1 MRRSQQVSLWLSIS
15 ILGALTLSPASMG
28 QASPGSQAAA
38 PAIEDWTYHHVIFSK
53 PATAEQARRLEQ
65 DPRYR
70 QQMRRESPS
79 APEAET
85 PRVVAPEFQA
95 HTHGDTDNAGL
106 WSEDL
111 GTGATIGA
119 GNYPAK
125 YSFNGSTASCTSD
138 FVVFPTGL
146 AGAAGPTGQATIVA
160 YNNLYTTGCTTGTV
174 PSVYW
179 AYNTGTGST
188 IQSSPVFSRD
198 GAQLAFVQENA
209 GAASVVLVKW
219 KASITETIADPGT
232 PGTPHGPYISCVSP
246 CKFTIAL
253 EHGVVSDS
261 DTNSSIFYDYD
272 TDTAYVGDDSGWLHM
287 FNPVFLGPGDP
298 AEVTTDWPVQ
308 VNPGAPTALTSPT
321 YDSVSGNVFVA
332 DKGGFLYAVNST
344 GGVTISGHLDV
355 SNGDDAGPGIV
366 QGPIVDSTAGLVYV
380 FATSDGKG
388 DCAGGLD
395 CSAVYAASTTFTAGD
410 NPPHAKVG
418 TSTAHGTAPSPM
430 YIGAFDSTYENS
442 TNATGNIY
450 VCGNTGGK
458 PTLYQ
463 VPVTAGT
470 FGAVNTVTALSGA
483 TTPCSPVTHIVN
495 ASASPAP
502 AELVFASVH
511 ASGTSAACAAGG
523 CMYSSKVAQ
532 WQPNTLYAAG
542 QEILDTHFQTQ
553 VVETGGTSGATVPTW
568 SITVGGTTTGDGGV
582 TWLDQGVVA
591 TTIAE
596 PDWEPTTTYSV
607 GNVIVDSN
615 NQIEICITTIGS
627 GKSGGTRPAWKT
639 VPGQTTTEPNVH
651 WENLGIS
658 GIAALAAAGGTSG
671 IIVDNTVATGTE
683 KGASQVYFTTLG
695 SQTCTTSGGTGG
707 CAVQASQSALR

>member
-1 MRRSQQVSLWLSIS
+1 M
-15 ILGALTLSPASMG
+15 SPDLIG
-28 QASPGSQAAA
+28 QASRGSEAAA
-38 PAIEDWTYHHVIFSK
+38 PAITDWTHHHVIFSK
-53 PATAEQARRLEQ
+53 PATADQARRVER
-65 DPRYR
+65 DARYWQQIRR
-70 QQMRRESPS
+70 QSTS

-95 HTHGDTDNAGL
+95 HTHGDTDDAGL

-111 GTGATIGA
+111 GAGATIGA

-146 AGAAGPTGQATIVA
+146 AGATKQASIVA
-160 YNNLYTTGCTTGTV
+160 YSNLYAIGCTAPV

-188 IQSSPVFSRD
+188 IRSSPVFSRD
-198 GAQLAFVQENA
+198 GTQLAFVQEDA
-209 GAASVVLVKW
+209 GAASVVLLKW
-219 KASITETIADPGT
+219 KASITETVKAPAV
-232 PGTPHGPYISCVSP
+232 PGTPHFTYTACPAP
-246 CKFTIAL
+246 CMFTLPL

-298 AEVTTDWPVQ
+298 AEVTTNWPVQ
-308 VNPGAPTALTSPT
+308 VNPGAVTALTSPT

-355 SNGDDAGPGIV
+355 SIADDAGPGIV

-395 CSAVYAASTTFTAGD
+395 CSAVYAASTAFTAGD

-418 TSTAHGTAPSPM
+418 TSTAHGTAPSPI

-442 TNATGNIY
+442 ANATGNIY

-463 VPVTAGT
+463 VPVTAGA
-470 FGAVNTVTALSGA
+470 FGTIHTLTALSTA

-495 ASASPAP
+495 ASASPVP
-502 AELVFASVH
+502 AELIFASVN
-511 ASGTSAACAAGG
+511 ASGTSTACAAGG
-523 CMYSSKVAQ
+523 CIYNSQVAP
-532 WQPNTLYAAG
+532 WQPDTLYVVG
-542 QEILDTHFQTQ
+542 QEILDTHFQIQ
-553 VVETGGTSGATVPTW
+553 VVETATGTSGAVAPTWGTTVGGTIGDSDVTWLNQGLVSATIAELDWTKNFAYTVGTVIVDSNGNIELCTAITGTGKSGAAHPTWMTAPGATTSETRVTWENLGANGIAALAETGGTSG
-568 SITVGGTTTGDGGV
+568 
-582 TWLDQGVVA
+582 
-591 TTIAE
+591 
-596 PDWEPTTTYSV
+596 
-607 GNVIVDSN
+607 
-615 NQIEICITTIGS
+615 
-627 GKSGGTRPAWKT
+627 
-639 VPGQTTTEPNVH
+639 
-651 WENLGIS
+651 
-658 GIAALAAAGGTSG
+658 
-671 IIVDNTVATGTE
+671 IIIDNTVGAGTE
-683 KGASQVYFTTLG
+683 AGASQVYFTTLG
-695 SQTCTTSGGTGG
+695 NQACKGGTGG
-707 CAVQASQSALR
+707 CAVQASQSALQ

>member
-1 MRRSQQVSLWLSIS
+1 
-15 ILGALTLSPASMG
+15 LSPASMG
-28 QASPGSQAAA
+28 QASPGSEAAA

-70 QQMRRESPS
+70 QQIRRELPS

-95 HTHGDTDNAGL
+95 HTHGDTNNAGL
-106 WSEDL
+106 WQEDL
-111 GTGATIGA
+111 GAGATIGA

-125 YSFNGSTASCTSD
+125 YSFSGSTASCTSD

-146 AGAAGPTGQATIVA
+146 AGATKQASIVA
-160 YNNLYTTGCTTGTV
+160 YSNLYATGCTGTV

-198 GAQLAFVQENA
+198 GAQLAFVQEDA
-209 GAASVVLVKW
+209 GAASLVLLKW
-219 KASITETIADPGT
+219 KASAAETVKAPGV
-232 PGTPHGPYISCVSP
+232 PGVPHGPFISCIAP
-246 CKFTIAL
+246 CMFTIAL

-298 AEVTTDWPVQ
+298 AEVKTNWPVQ
-308 VNPGAPTALTSPT
+308 VNPGAPTALASPT
-321 YDSVSGNVFVA
+321 YDSVSGNVFVT

-344 GGVTISGHLDV
+344 GGVTISGQLDV

-366 QGPIVDSTAGLVYV
+366 QGPIVDSTTGLVYV

-395 CSAVYAASTTFTAGD
+395 CSAVYAASTTFAAGD

-418 TSTAHGTAPSPM
+418 VSTAHGTAPSPI

-442 TNATGNIY
+442 VNATGNLY

-463 VPVTAGT
+463 VRLTAGV
-470 FGAVNTVTALSGA
+470 FGTVNALTTLSTA
-483 TTPCSPVTHIVN
+483 TTPCSPVTQIVN
-495 ASASPAP
+495 GSASPVP

-511 ASGTSAACAAGG
+511 ASGAATACAAGG
-523 CMYSSKVAQ
+523 CIYNSKIAP
-532 WQPNTLYAAG
+532 WQASTAFSVG
-542 QEILDTHFQTQ
+542 HEILDSHFQIQ
-553 VVETGGTSGATVPTW
+553 VVETTTGPSGGVFPTW
-568 SITVGGTTTGDGGV
+568 STIVGGTTSDGGV
-582 TWLDQGVVA
+582 TWLNQGPVSA
-591 TTIAE
+591 TIVSANWAASTAY
-596 PDWEPTTTYSV
+596 TV
-607 GNVIVDSN
+607 GTVIVDSN
-615 NQIEICITTIGS
+615 GNIELCNFTKGS
-627 GKSGGTRPAWKT
+627 GKSGAGAHPTWMT
-639 VPGQTTTEPNVH
+639 LPGQITVDGANVT
-651 WENLGIS
+651 WENLGPN
-658 GIAALAAAGGTSG
+658 GIPGLAAAGGTSG
-671 IIVDNTVATGTE
+671 IIIDNTVATGTE
-683 KGASQVYFTTLG
+683 KGASQIYFSILG
-695 SQTCTTSGGTGG
+695 SQTCVTSGGTGG
-707 CAVQASQSALR
+707 CAVQASQSALK

>member
-1 MRRSQQVSLWLSIS
+1 
-15 ILGALTLSPASMG
+15 MG
-28 QASPGSQAAA
+28 QASPGSEAAA

-70 QQMRRESPS
+70 QQIRRELPS

-85 PRVVAPEFQA
+85 PRVVTSEFQA

-106 WSEDL
+106 WQEDL
-111 GTGATIGA
+111 GAGATIGP

-125 YSFNGSTASCTSD
+125 YSFNGSIASCTSD

-146 AGAAGPTGQATIVA
+146 AGATKQASIVA
-160 YNNLYTTGCTTGTV
+160 YSNLYATGCTGTV
-174 PSVYW
+174 PSPYW

-198 GAQLAFVQENA
+198 GAQLAFVQEDA
-209 GAASVVLVKW
+209 GAASVVLLKW
-219 KASITETIADPGT
+219 KASTTETVKAPGA
-232 PGTPHGPYISCVSP
+232 PGTPHFSYLSCVAP
-246 CKFTIAL
+246 CMFTIAL

-298 AEVTTDWPVQ
+298 AEVKTNWPVQ

-321 YDSVSGNVFVA
+321 YDSVSGNVFVT

-344 GGVTISGHLDV
+344 GGVTISGQLDV

-388 DCAGGLD
+388 DCAGVD
-395 CSAVYAASTTFTAGD
+395 CSAVYAASTTFAAGD

-418 TSTAHGTAPSPM
+418 TSTAHGNAPSPI

-442 TNATGNIY
+442 VNATGNLY

-463 VPVTAGT
+463 VPVTAGA
-470 FGAVNTVTALSGA
+470 FGTVNTVTALATA
-483 TTPCSPVTHIVN
+483 TTPCSPITHIVN
-495 ASASPAP
+495 ANATAP
-502 AELVFASVH
+502 AELLFASVH
-511 ASGTSAACAAGG
+511 ASGTSTGCAAGG
-523 CMYSSKVAQ
+523 CIYNSQVAA
-532 WQPNTLYAAG
+532 WQPETTYVVG
-542 QEILDTHFQTQ
+542 QEILDTHRQIQ
-553 VVETGGTSGATVPTW
+553 VVETATGASGAVAPSWGTTVGSTIGDSGVTWLNQGTIASTIALANWAKTTVYAVGNVVIDKNGNLEYCLTAGTSGGAPTWKTTPGGVTKNGATVTWENLGANGTTALAETGGTSG
-568 SITVGGTTTGDGGV
+568 
-582 TWLDQGVVA
+582 
-591 TTIAE
+591 
-596 PDWEPTTTYSV
+596 
-607 GNVIVDSN
+607 
-615 NQIEICITTIGS
+615 
-627 GKSGGTRPAWKT
+627 
-639 VPGQTTTEPNVH
+639 
-651 WENLGIS
+651 
-658 GIAALAAAGGTSG
+658 
-671 IIVDNTVATGTE
+671 IIIDNTVGAGTE
-683 KGASQVYFTTLG
+683 AGASQVYFTTLAN
-695 SQTCTTSGGTGG
+695 QACKGGTGG
-707 CAVQASQSALR
+707 CAVQASQSALQ